1 MEVSKVHQQTR
12 DQVDWE
18 QPFPHQEYLQRQNR
32 VRSAIESQ
40 GYSGILISN
49 PADLNYLFGYDQIWF
64 SHDNLCLC
72 FLSTEQTE
80 PVFFDNDGHKLLIS
94 IYPEISD
101 VVYFNRGKIA
111 DHIKQIAAEVK
122 RRGWANGTI
131 AMQPRC
137 YGPHPDYLRAI
148 GIVWQDAGVKIADGS
163 DLIEDVRLIKSKRE
177 IAVVSEAADIATA
190 AMVLARDS
198 ISVGMRE
205 TELEGII
212 VGEMMRR
219 GGGYPGIR
227 SMIGGGPRAGAH
239 HEPPSHRK
247 FRQGD
252 VIHIDFCACLHR
264 YHVNICRSFALGDVD
279 PRWVDLF
286 DRNAPMMDVIIAEI
300 RPGDS
305 MGKIQDVA
313 AEFAREHDLA
323 RYEWLIGGYTL
334 GIAMPPD
341 WVGRH
346 RPRPREDIP
355 PPQLEPG
362 LVMNFENQYDAFEEN
377 WLSAPGAGLIDTLLV
392 GESALEIITPL
403 SRKLVQVG

>member
-122 RRGWANGTI
+122 HRGWANGTI

-313 AEFAREHDLA
+313 AEFANEHDLT